1 MLDAPVVATTPTSP
15 LGPARGW
22 LAGLS
27 NAAYGLAFLV
37 VVALLLALAVAS
49 YRKVFVR
56 SVDVVL
62 ETDRIGTQLTVGADV
77 KVRGLVVGEVRKIEA
92 TGRGA
97 RLQLGLEPDK
107 AALVPADVSARL
119 LPKTLF
125 GDRYVD
131 LVSPRVGRAVRHLA
145 DGDVIGQDRSSVAI
159 ELERV
164 FDDLLPVLRAVRP
177 EQLATT
183 LNAVADALEGRGAR
197 LGQNLVLVDDY
208 LKALNPK
215 LPTIR
220 HDIAGL
226 ADLADTYAQAGPEVV
241 SALRNLVTTS
251 RTVVERQRALAGF
264 LAGTAGFARTTTGV
278 LDRQGDRLVRVG
290 RVNRPTVELLARY
303 SPQYPCF
310 TEALVRWAPRMDEA
324 FRDGTFHLT
333 IELST
338 AFRPGYQPGEEP
350 RWGEAREPAC
360 NLLPDPH
367 SKDGRPASQDNP
379 VPGKKFDDGTRNV
392 GGYSSHPDFSALPA
406 MFAGDSGTGIPD
418 PDAGLAGT
426 TAEQQLVTALLH
438 PDATAP
444 SAITTLLTGPMLRG
458 SVVDQSGGT

>member
-1 MLDAPVVATTPTSP
+1 MGQHTEQG

-22 LAGLS
+22 LSRMG
-27 NAAYGLAFLV
+27 NHAYGVGFLV
-37 VVALLLALAVAS
+37 VVALLVGLSVAAFQK
-49 YRKVFVR
+49 RFTE
-56 SVDVVL
+56 VVL
-62 ETDRIGTQLTVGADV
+62 VTLLTDRAGSQLQTSSDV
-77 KVRGLVVGEVRKIEA
+77 KLRGLIVGEVREVES
-92 TGRGA
+92 TGGGA
-97 RLQLGLEPDK
+97 RLELALQPDK
-107 AALVPADVSARL
+107 VRLIPADVSARL

-125 GDRYVD
+125 GERYVD
-131 LVSPRVGRAVRHLA
+131 LVAPASGRSGRAIRE
-145 DGDVIGQDRSSVAI
+145 GDTIGQDRSSVAI

-197 LGQNLVLVDDY
+197 LGDNLVLVDDY

-215 LPTIR
+215 MPVIEQDVR
-220 HDIAGL
+220 GL

-251 RTVVERQRALAGF
+251 ATVVAKRQALAGF

-278 LDRQGDRLVRVG
+278 LDRQGERLVRVG

-324 FRDGTFHLT
+324 FRDGKFHLT

-350 RWGEAREPAC
+350 RWGENREPAC

-367 SKDGRPASQDNP
+367 SKDGRPVSQDNP

-392 GGYSSHPDFSALPA
+392 GGYSSHPDFSALPV
-406 MFAGDSGTGIPD
+406 MFAGVSGAGIPD

-438 PDATAP
+438 PDATTP
-444 SAITTLLTGPMLRG
+444 SAITTLLAGPMLRG
-458 SVVDQSGGT
+458 SVVDQR